1 MITLYFRCFEYHVLP
16 EAGGLYQQ
24 PEKIMQCFDVVSSE
38 VEKYKIEKQKE
49 NESKQQARMWLAKGK
64 Q

>member
-38 VEKYKIEKQKE
+38 VEKYKIEKQKRDHAVDE
-49 NESKQQARMWLAKGK
+49 QRVE
-64 Q
+64 